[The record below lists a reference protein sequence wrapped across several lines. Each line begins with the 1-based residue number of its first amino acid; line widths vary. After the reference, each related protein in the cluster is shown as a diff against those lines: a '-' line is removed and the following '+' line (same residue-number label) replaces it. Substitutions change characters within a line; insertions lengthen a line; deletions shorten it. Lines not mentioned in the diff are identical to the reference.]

1 LAARPITVWLAAAPY
16 GRRVIGIVMSG
27 PPHHRL
33 NTNVGQSNRRRSC
46 RGPGSCRGDDR
57 DDAARRRKTCAGGF
71 HFAGKIDRSPI
82 ARRPREIGVLTGP
95 DIVMAKQR
103 NTTPSGR
110 NSPPKAPPRISA
122 FPTAS
127 AGPPAPFSI
136 VGIGASAGGFEA
148 FSQLLE
154 GLPPD
159 ARLAIIFVQHLAPQ
173 HESALTALLGTHS
186 RMPVVEVTDGMRL
199 EANHVYVV
207 PPNVQMDLADG
218 RLHLTPRPRDRS
230 QYTPIDHFFR
240 SLARALKQNAIGVVL
255 SGTASDGADGL
266 REIKVVGGIALA
278 QDPDTA
284 RYDGM
289 PRAAIATRM
298 VDLVLPPKE
307 IAAKLAEIAAHPI
320 LRAPASVAPQADRTI
335 TDTQLDR
342 VFDLLLPAGGVNFA
356 HYKSPTIIRRL
367 LRRMALL
374 RINDTGAYIVHLEQ
388 TPTEVINLYNDLL
401 IHVTR
406 FFREPE
412 AFEALARD
420 VLPDMLSTRPD
431 GESMRAWVAGC
442 ATGEE
447 AYSLAILLHEQFGD
461 RLGEARIQ
469 IFATDVSD
477 ASIEFARRGLYPVTV
492 ATDVSPERLRKFFS
506 KSDGGYRVTKA
517 LRDLC
522 VFARQDLTRDPPFS
536 RLDLICCRNVLI
548 YMDTDLQ
555 KKLLSMFHYAL
566 KPGGVLL
573 LGHAETIGYNSELFS
588 LMNKKHRIYRKTAG
602 VTAGAL
608 DFPSAMSRIK
618 SDTAAKRAAEGR
630 AGSRAAAAEFNRI
643 MLDRYAP
650 PSVLVDENFHVV
662 HFSGQTGSYLEPSP
676 GEPSFHVLKLARE
689 GLLHGLRAAIQAAQ
703 KTRRRVRKTGLSVKN
718 GAVWHEVNLEVSPV
732 VQQSQTFYLISFES
746 SAAPARKKPGRV
758 QRSQRT
764 SKHQEHRA
772 ARLEEELAATRE
784 YLQSTIQEVEAA
796 NEELQSANEEI
807 LSSNEELQS
816 TNEELDT
823 AKEEL
828 QSTNEELNT
837 VNDELQGRNDELTRA
852 NADLLNLLSSVQI
865 ALVIVS
871 NDLLIRR
878 FTSMAEK
885 TLNLIPS
892 DVGRPF
898 TQISPNIELPE
909 LPALITNAI
918 ETVAQIE
925 REVQDKQGH
934 WYLLRIR
941 PYKSADNRIDGA
953 VVALFDID
961 AAKRSNI

>member
-1 LAARPITVWLAAAPY
+1 MAKKRHAAAS
-16 GRRVIGIVMSG
+16 R
-27 PPHHRL
+27 
-33 NTNVGQSNRRRSC
+33 
-46 RGPGSCRGDDR
+46 
-57 DDAARRRKTCAGGF
+57 
-71 HFAGKIDRSPI
+71 
-82 ARRPREIGVLTGP
+82 
-95 DIVMAKQR
+95 R
-103 NTTPSGR
+103 NT
-110 NSPPKAPPRISA
+110 PPKATAQISA
-122 FPTAS
+122 FPAVKG
-127 AGPPAPFSI
+127 GPSPPFSI

-154 GLPPD
+154 ALPPD
-159 ARLAIIFVQHLAPQ
+159 AQLAIIFVQHLAPQ

-186 RMPVVEVTDGMRL
+186 RMPVVEVLDGMGL
-199 EANHVYVV
+199 HANHIYVV
-207 PPNVQMDLADG
+207 PPNVQMDLAGG
-218 RLHLTPRPRDRS
+218 RLYLTPRPDDKS

-240 SLARALKQNAIGVVL
+240 SLARTLKQNAIGVVL

-266 REIKVVGGIALA
+266 REIKLVGGIALA

-298 VDLVLPPKE
+298 VDLVLEPKA

-320 LRAPASVAPQADRTI
+320 LSAAPSVARQAADHTV
-335 TDTQLDR
+335 TEGQLDR
-342 VFDLLLPAGGVNFA
+342 VFTLLLPAGGVDFA
-356 HYKSPTIIRRL
+356 HYKSPTIMRRL

-374 RINDTGAYIVHLEQ
+374 RINDADAYLDHLAQ
-388 TPTEVINLYNDLL
+388 TPEEVINLHNDLL

-412 AFEALARD
+412 AFEVLARE
-420 VLPDMLSTRPD
+420 VLPGILSASPD
-431 GESMRAWVAGC
+431 GQAIRSWVAGC

-447 AYSLAILLHEQFGD
+447 AYSLAILLHEQFAE
-461 RLGEARIQ
+461 RLGETRIQ

-477 ASIEFARRGLYPVTV
+477 PSIEFARHGLYPLTI
-492 ATDVSPERLRKFFS
+492 ASDVSAERLRKFFT
-506 KSDGGYRVTKA
+506 KTDGGYRVTKA

-548 YMDTDLQ
+548 YMDSDLQ
-555 KKLLSMFHYAL
+555 KKLLSVFHYAL

-573 LGHAETIGYNSELFS
+573 LGHAETIGFNNDLFL
-588 LMNKKHRIYRKTAG
+588 LMNKKHRIYRKKPGAISTADLP
-602 VTAGAL
+602 TAT
-608 DFPSAMSRIK
+608 RRTI
-618 SDTAAKRAAEGR
+618 SDLAGKRAADAH
-630 AGSRAAAAEFNRI
+630 AGSRAVAAEVSRI

-662 HFSGQTGSYLEPSP
+662 HFSGQTGAYLEPSP

-689 GLLHGLRAAIQAAQ
+689 GLLHGLRAALQTAQ
-703 KTRRRVRKTGLSVKN
+703 KTRRRARKTGLNVKD
-718 GAVWHEVNLEVSPV
+718 GATWHEVDVDVSPV
-732 VQQSQTFYLISFES
+732 VQQDQTFYLISFETPNAS
-746 SAAPARKKPGRV
+746 ARKKPRKAPRR
-758 QRSQRT
+758 QRASN
-764 SKHQEHRA
+764 HVEHRA

-784 YLQSTIQEVEAA
+784 YLQSTIQEIEAA
-796 NEELQSANEEI
+796 NEEMQSANEEI

-837 VNDELQGRNDELTRA
+837 VNDELQGRNEELTRA
-852 NADLLNLLSSVQI
+852 NADLINLLSSVHI
-865 ALVIVS
+865 AIVIVS

-878 FTSMAEK
+878 FTPMAEK

-909 LPALITNAI
+909 LSAIVANAI
-918 ETVAQIE
+918 ETVTQVE
-925 REVQDKQGH
+925 REVQDRQGH

-941 PYKSADNRIDGA
+941 PYKNADNRIDGA

-961 AAKRSNI
+961 AAKRAASSQVLRD

>member
-1 LAARPITVWLAAAPY
+1 MRPVTSRKRTLKRPTAPA
-16 GRRVIGIVMSG
+16 
-27 PPHHRL
+27 
-33 NTNVGQSNRRRSC
+33 Q
-46 RGPGSCRGDDR
+46 
-57 DDAARRRKTCAGGF
+57 
-71 HFAGKIDRSPI
+71 
-82 ARRPREIGVLTGP
+82 
-95 DIVMAKQR
+95 
-103 NTTPSGR
+103 
-110 NSPPKAPPRISA
+110 ISA
-122 FPTAS
+122 FPVVS
-127 AGPPAPFSI
+127 AGPSLPYSI

-154 GLPPD
+154 ALPPD
-159 ARLAIIFVQHLAPQ
+159 AQLALVFVQHLAPQ

-207 PPNVQMDLADG
+207 PPNVQMDHTSG
-218 RLHLTPRPRDRS
+218 RLHLTPRPDDKS

-240 SLARALKQNAIGVVL
+240 SLARTLKQNAIGVVL

-266 REIKVVGGIALA
+266 REIKLVGGIALA

-298 VDLVLPPKE
+298 VDLVLQPKE
-307 IAAKLAEIAAHPI
+307 IAAKLAQIAAHPI
-320 LRAPASVAPQADRTI
+320 LGAAAGVTRQADHTI

-342 VFDLLLPAGGVNFA
+342 VFGLLLPAGGVDFT

-374 RINDTGAYIVHLEQ
+374 RINNAGAYIEHLEQ
-388 TPTEVINLYNDLL
+388 TPDEAINLHNDLL

-412 AFEALARD
+412 AFQVLARD
-420 VLPDMLSTRPD
+420 VLPEILSTGHD

-447 AYSLAILLHEQFGD
+447 AYSLAVLLHEQFAD

-477 ASIEFARRGLYPVTV
+477 ASIEFARHGFYPLTI
-492 ATDVSPERLRKFFS
+492 AADLSPERLRKFFT
-506 KSDGGYRVTKA
+506 KNDGGYRVTKA

-548 YMDTDLQ
+548 YMDNDLQ
-555 KKLLSMFHYAL
+555 KKLLSVFHYAL

-573 LGHAETIGYNSELFS
+573 LGHAETIGYNNELFL
-588 LMNKKHRIYRKTAG
+588 LMNKKHRIYRKKPG
-602 VTAGAL
+602 VMAGAPDL
-608 DFPSAMSRIK
+608 TTVTPRLTTDL
-618 SDTAAKRAAEGR
+618 AAKRAAEGR
-630 AGSRAAAAEFNRI
+630 AGSRAVAAEANRI

-650 PSVLVDENFHVV
+650 PSVLVDETFHVV
-662 HFSGQTGSYLEPSP
+662 HFSGQTGSYLEPPP

-689 GLLHGLRAAIQAAQ
+689 GLLHGLRAALEAAR
-703 KTRRRVRKTGLSVKN
+703 KTRRRARKTGLSVKN
-718 GAVWHEVNLEVSPV
+718 GTTWHEANVEVVPV
-732 VQQSQTFYLISFES
+732 VHQDQTFYLISFETS
-746 SAAPARKKPGRV
+746 TATTRKKPGRA
-758 QRSQRT
+758 QRRLST
-764 SKHQEHRA
+764 SDRQDYRA
-772 ARLEEELAATRE
+772 ARLEDELGATRE
-784 YLQSTIQEVEAA
+784 YLQSTIQEIEAA

-837 VNDELQGRNDELTRA
+837 VNEELHGRNEELTRA

-865 ALVIVS
+865 AIVIVS
-871 NDLLIRR
+871 NDLRIRR

-892 DVGRPF
+892 DVGRSF

-909 LPALITNAI
+909 LSALITNTI
-918 ETVAQIE
+918 ETITQVE

-953 VVALFDID
+953 VLALFDID
-961 AAKRSNI
+961 AAKRANT